1 MKPFKLCFMQITK
14 FNDDDE
20 HLINEQ
26 NSLMKSPVR
35 ASTKIMSNYRIF
47 FCGINNLPLSS
58 MGPI

>member
-35 ASTKIMSNYRIF
+35 ASTKIMSNYRF
-47 FCGINNLPLSS
+47 FFAESI
-58 MGPI
+58 IYH